1 MNKFGVRDKLNSLD
15 LQIAQSQAER
25 ESQTEPS
32 MNEEKKKPSPKN
44 SVLDKIMKQKQK
56 ELESLEARLAV
67 RQQKNSDT
75 FTKLKDEKE
84 KRNQLTKKVVDLL
97 DAYEYLFEKIK
108 ETRPEEMQLQ
118 MEDIIKC

>member
-25 ESQTEPS
+25 ESQTELS